1 MAEEE
6 EKKAE
11 EPKAGLDPKKKKL
24 IIIGGAAA
32 LVVIIIAVL
41 AIFLL
46 GGEEEEVE
54 EEPVKKE
61 VVMEDLEPVEI
72 PVFFQ
77 LGSYSVMLADGK
89 YNLRVGLQ
97 LLMSNEPAKFFLNA
111 RMPLIKDALNEFLPG
126 LTGGK
131 LNSEEGRDEMRVEV
145 IKKIH
150 ELFPEEEVPG
160 GDPWPIREL
169 LFDEFVLTLAY

>member
-6 EKKAE
+6 DKKAE

-89 YNLRVGLQ
+89 YNLRVGFQ

-126 LTGGK
+126 LTGEK
-131 LNSEEGRDEMRVEV
+131 LNSEEGRDEMRVAV

-150 ELFPEEEVPG
+150 ELFPAEEVPG